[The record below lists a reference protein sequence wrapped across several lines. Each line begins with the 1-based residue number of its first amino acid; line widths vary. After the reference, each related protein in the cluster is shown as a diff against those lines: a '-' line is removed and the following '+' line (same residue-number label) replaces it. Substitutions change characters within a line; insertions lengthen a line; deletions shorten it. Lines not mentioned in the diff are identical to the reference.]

1 LFTHE
6 QLITILVW
14 FVYSLIMSKIFLKA
28 NWENLIMANYEVE
41 PSLLQPYLPNGVE
54 LDFYQNKTYV
64 SLVGF
69 MFKNTSLFGIPI
81 PFFGSFEE
89 INLRFY
95 VRKVEGR
102 KIKKG
107 VVFINET
114 VPYKIVALL
123 ANKLFKEHYI
133 SIPTKSSINVGEN
146 ENIQYDWKLNGK
158 WNSISV
164 CAETEKCKIEPSTI
178 EEFIFER
185 YFGFTK
191 LNDNL
196 TQEYRINHPN
206 WMTNKIIRAEVKCD
220 FENMYGKPFAYL
232 NETILDSVLLA
243 EGSSISVNWERYQ
256 F

>member
-1 LFTHE
+1 
-6 QLITILVW
+6 
-14 FVYSLIMSKIFLKA
+14 
-28 NWENLIMANYEVE
+28 MANYAID
-41 PSLLQPYLPNGVE
+41 PLLLQPYLPNGVE

-95 VRKVEGR
+95 VRKVDGR

-133 SIPTKSSINVGEN
+133 SIPTKSSINIGAN
-146 ENIQYDWKLNGK
+146 KNIQYDWKSKGK

-164 CAETEKCKIEPSTI
+164 YSEAKKYKIEASTI

-191 LNDNL
+191 LDESL
-196 TQEYRINHPN
+196 TQEYQINHPN

-220 FENMYGKPFAYL
+220 FENMYGKPFASL
-232 NETILDSVLLA
+232 NDTIPDSILLA
-243 EGSSISVNWERYQ
+243 EGSSISVNWERQQ

>member
-1 LFTHE
+1 MGNT
-6 QLITILVW
+6 
-14 FVYSLIMSKIFLKA
+14 FLKA

-41 PSLLQPYLPNGVE
+41 PSVLKPYIPKGVE
-54 LDFYQNKTYV
+54 LDFYNNKTYV

-69 MFKNTSLFGIPI
+69 MFKKTSLFGVPI

-95 VRKVEGR
+95 VRKVDGK

-114 VPYKIVALL
+114 VPFKIVAHL
-123 ANKLFKEHYI
+123 ANKLYKEHYI
-133 SIPTKSSINVGEN
+133 SIPTKNTIDIGEHK
-146 ENIQYDWKLNGK
+146 NIQYEWKMKDK
-158 WNSISV
+158 WNSITVQADTS
-164 CAETEKCKIEPSTI
+164 KNIIEPSSI

-191 LNDNL
+191 LTHFS
-196 TQEYRINHPN
+196 TQEYKIHHPK
-206 WMTNKIIRAEVKCD
+206 WMTHNILNNNIDCD
-220 FENMYGKPFAYL
+220 FGTMYGEAFSNL
-232 NETILDSVLLA
+232 NNQMPNSIIMA
-243 EGSSISVNWERYQ
+243 EGSQVAVNWKRIQ

>member
-1 LFTHE
+1 MGNT
-6 QLITILVW
+6 
-14 FVYSLIMSKIFLKA
+14 FLKA

-41 PSLLQPYLPNGVE
+41 PSILKPYLPKGVE
-54 LDFYQNKTYV
+54 LDFYKYKTYV

-69 MFKNTSLFGIPI
+69 MFKKTSLFGFPI

-95 VRKVEGR
+95 VRKVEGK

-114 VPYKIVALL
+114 VPFKIVAFL
-123 ANKLFKEHYI
+123 ANKLYKEHYI
-133 SIPTKSSINVGEN
+133 SIPTKNTIDIAEHKHIHY
-146 ENIQYDWKLNGK
+146 EWKLNDK
-158 WNSISV
+158 WNSIQVQSDIN
-164 CAETEKCKIEPSTI
+164 KYKIEPSSI

-191 LNDNL
+191 LSPLN
-196 TQEYRINHPN
+196 TQEYKIHHPK
-206 WMTNKIIRAEVKCD
+206 WVTNKILNNTINCD
-220 FENMYGKPFAYL
+220 FGSMYGADFSSL
-232 NETILDSVLLA
+232 NHQAPSSIIMA
-243 EGSSISVNWERYQ
+243 EGSQVSVNWKRNK

>member
-1 LFTHE
+1 MNKT
-6 QLITILVW
+6 
-14 FVYSLIMSKIFLKA
+14 FLRA
-28 NWENLIMANYEVE
+28 SWENLIMANYEIE
-41 PSLLQPYLPNGVE
+41 PSLLVPYLPKGVE
-54 LDFYQNKTYV
+54 LDFYQSKTYV

-69 MFKNTSLFGIPI
+69 MFKNTSLFSVPI

-95 VRKVEGR
+95 VRKIEGK

-114 VPYKIVALL
+114 VPFKIVALL

-133 SIPTKSSINVGEN
+133 SIPTKNVIKVDEKK
-146 ENIQYDWKLNGK
+146 NIQYEWKRNGN

-164 CAETEKCKIEPSTI
+164 ISDIEKHKIEPATI

-191 LNDNL
+191 INNNL
-196 TQEYRINHPN
+196 SQEYRINHTK
-206 WMTNKIIRAEVKCD
+206 WMTNDIIEAEVKCD
-220 FENMYGKPFAYL
+220 FENMYGKSFSIL
-232 NETILDSVLLA
+232 NNTNPSSIILA
-243 EGSSISVNWERYQ
+243 EGSLISVDWERKS